1 MTWSTGF
8 SGAGWRRWNTFS
20 PRAGGIMILRELTI
34 TQLPGFGERLRVEGF
49 DPGFTLI
56 TGPNASGKSSLVR
69 ALRQLVAPG
78 SERTNG
84 ALTLEAR
91 FYSGKDVL
99 TVSRSGEQVVWQRN
113 GQPIDA
119 PELPADDFLRC
130 YWLAM
135 NDLLQAGDTE
145 ASIVARLQQEL
156 AGGFDLESLRR
167 DPLFEVRRRQ
177 GQSEAKTLREKEQTL
192 ARCQREYAELDQK
205 RHRLAELDE
214 RIEAA
219 RVARAH
225 VTRTEQALAW
235 LAARQ
240 RRQAAERALATFPE
254 AVARLNGQERD
265 RLDELEVQRD
275 RLLEQI
281 RDNQRQQDEVWRK
294 RDGAGLEEAVPE
306 IAEMHACRQHLEEAD
321 RKLSD
326 RDGLRERRDEARA
339 REFSAE
345 GALQPP
351 GGRSPEPTPEAVN
364 QAVEMAESLRRVQ
377 LRLQELQT
385 RLERTDGNHQDPE
398 QLRSRI
404 KALRRWLRQLEPARR
419 RGLVAGSLVTLV
431 AAAVTASVGLF
442 YSLPQSWG
450 PALIAMVTAGWS
462 AQQCVKLVTTAREAG
477 RWAEESGVTVPEW
490 QTETVAKHL
499 QELEDE
505 LATAV
510 YQQELAQ
517 HAKAHASEIET
528 LEQQQSQ
535 LEGNRQA
542 LAEAVGFDPAL
553 TGEGAARFL
562 KLAAELDQARTERAQ
577 FEQRLTSLDSQIKA
591 ELAPVQRL
599 IERQGLTSGD
609 GTPAGLRAAFEDLKR
624 RVDTVTEAEQTL
636 AQLQTRRGELEADD
650 REQQEAITALYRKL
664 DLPEGERESLESLCE
679 QLEAYRQATTT
690 LEAEHRAE
698 TDRAAG
704 LENDPELI
712 AMVEANDQAGLEERL
727 SAFREQAGYYEQWLE
742 ERSQLATRL
751 DQAGSDR
758 ALEQARFERDRAR
771 EALQNV
777 FDNTMVAEA
786 GQFLLEQV
794 DVAHRTEREPA
805 VLAHARDRFARFT
818 HYRYDLRVD
827 QNGQLHVRDQVHERD
842 QALTELSTGTHMQL
856 LMALRLAWIWTLEQG
871 SEPLPIFLDEVLT
884 TSDPERFRA
893 IAASLR
899 ALVEDEGR
907 QVIYLSAEPSDRA
920 RWEAALGSPLTHID
934 LQSLRQETE
943 VPQGRDY
950 QLPRHEPLPSPEGD
964 TPEAWAA
971 KIDVP
976 AIHPSRGAGAI
987 HVFHLLRDDLTLA
1000 HHLIQN
1006 WRVDRLGR
1014 LETLMQQPAG
1024 ANAVTDPAYRQTLH
1038 ARCRV
1043 ARVWVD
1049 VWQRGRGTPVDRNVL
1064 EASGAV
1070 TAKFIDAVTAL
1081 AERVGGD
1088 PRVLL
1093 ESLNN
1098 GDVARFQTNKLREL
1112 EAYLENE
1119 GHLDPRD
1126 PMDAEQR
1133 ERAVLLEAG
1142 QEADAAAIREWVA
1155 WLEAGLG

>member
-1 MTWSTGF
+1 M
-8 SGAGWRRWNTFS
+8 R
-20 PRAGGIMILRELTI
+20 LRELTI
-34 TQLPGFGERLRVEGF
+34 TQLPGLGERLHVEGF

-69 ALRQLVAPG
+69 ALRHLVAPG
-78 SERTNG
+78 SESTNG
-84 ALTLEAR
+84 ALTLEAHFR
-91 FYSGKDVL
+91 SGEDAL

-119 PELPADDFLRC
+119 PELPAGDFLRC
-130 YWLAM
+130 YWLSM

-145 ASIVARLQQEL
+145 ASILARLQREL

-177 GQSEAKTLREKEQTL
+177 GQSEAKTLREKEQAL
-192 ARCQREYAELDQK
+192 ARCQREYAELDQQ
-205 RHRLAELDE
+205 RHRFAELDE

-225 VTRTEQALAW
+225 VARTEQALEW

-240 RRQAAERALATFPE
+240 RRQAAERALATFPD

-265 RLDELEVQRD
+265 RLDELEAQRD
-275 RLLEQI
+275 RLVQQI
-281 RDNQRQQDEVWRK
+281 RDNQRQQDEASRK
-294 RDGAGLEEAVPE
+294 RDGAGLEKTVPE
-306 IAEMHACRQHLEEAD
+306 IAEMAACRQHLEEAD

-326 RDGLRERRDEARA
+326 RDGLRERLDEARA
-339 REFSAE
+339 RESSAE

-351 GGRSPEPTPEAVN
+351 EGRSPEPTPEAVN
-364 QAVEMAESLRRVQ
+364 QAGEMAESLRRVQ
-377 LRLQELQT
+377 LRLQELQA

-398 QLRSRI
+398 QLRTRI

-450 PALIAMVTAGWS
+450 PALIAMVAAGWS
-462 AQQCVKLVTTAREAG
+462 AQQCVKLVTTARESR
-477 RWAEESGVTVPEW
+477 RWAQEAGVTVPEW
-490 QTETVAKHL
+490 QTETVTNHL
-499 QELEDE
+499 QELEDD

-510 YQQELAQ
+510 YQQELTQ
-517 HAKAHASEIET
+517 QAKAHASEIET

-535 LEGNRQA
+535 LDGNRQA

-562 KLAAELDQARTERAQ
+562 KLAADLDQARTERARL
-577 FEQRLTSLDSQIKA
+577 EQRLTSLDSQVEA
-591 ELAPVQRL
+591 ELAPVRRL
-599 IERQGLTSGD
+599 IERQGRTPGD

-624 RVDTVTEAEQTL
+624 RVDTVTEAQQTL
-636 AQLQTRRGELEADD
+636 TQLQTRREELAADE
-650 REQQEAITALYRKL
+650 REQQEAIAGLYRRL
-664 DLPEGERESLESLCE
+664 DLPEGARESLQSLCG
-679 QLEAYRQATTT
+679 QLEAYRQAMTA
-690 LEAEHRAE
+690 LEAERRGE
-698 TDRAAG
+698 RDRAAG

-712 AMVEANDQAGLEERL
+712 ALVEANDQAGLEERL
-727 SAFREQAGYYEQWLE
+727 SAFHEQAGHYEQWLE

-751 DQAGSDR
+751 DQAGRDR

-771 EALQNV
+771 EALHNA

-794 DVAHRTEREPA
+794 DAAHRCEREPA
-805 VLAHARDRFARFT
+805 VLADARDRFARCT
-818 HYRYDLRVD
+818 HHRYDLGID
-827 QNGQLHVRDQVHERD
+827 ENGQVRVRDRVQERD
-842 QALTELSTGTHMQL
+842 QTLTELSTGTHMQL
-856 LMALRLAWIWTLEQG
+856 LMALRLAWVRALEHG
-871 SEPLPIFLDEVLT
+871 SEALPIFLDEVLT

-899 ALVEDEGR
+899 TLVEDEGR
-907 QVIYLSAEPSDRA
+907 QVIYLCAEPSDRA
-920 RWEAALGSPLTHID
+920 RWEEAVGSPVTHID
-934 LQSLRQETE
+934 LQALRQGTQ

-950 QLPRHEPLPSPEGD
+950 QLPRHEALPSPAGA

-971 KIDVP
+971 QIDVP

-987 HVFHLLRDDLTLA
+987 HVFHLLRDDLSLA
-1000 HHLIQN
+1000 HHLIQD

-1024 ANAVTDPAYRQTLH
+1024 ANAVTDPAYRQTLNN
-1038 ARCRV
+1038 RCRV

-1070 TAKFIDAVTAL
+1070 TAKFMDAVTAL

-1088 PRVLL
+1088 ARALL
-1093 ESLNN
+1093 ESLDN
-1098 GDVARFQTNKLREL
+1098 GGVARFQTNKLREL

-1119 GHLDPRD
+1119 GYLDTRD
-1126 PMDAEQR
+1126 PMNAEER
-1133 ERAVLLEAG
+1133 ERTVLLEAG
-1142 QEADAAAIREWVA
+1142 QDADAAAIRQWVA